1 LAPEV
6 LGRGGASTDSQA
18 SPPDPLLAIEGL
30 DVAYGDVQ
38 VLWGV
43 SLAVGR
49 GEAIALIGSNG
60 AGKTTLLRAISGTV
74 PARRGRIRFR
84 GEDVTA
90 LPPDR
95 RVRLGVAH
103 VPEGRQLF
111 AGMTVRE
118 NLVMGAYSRRDDAAA
133 VAADLEG
140 TFRLFP
146 VLQERRHQ
154 LAGTLS
160 GGEQQMCAIGRGL
173 MARPALL
180 LIDELS
186 LGLAPVVLE
195 RLVEAVRAIHGAGT
209 TLLLVEQDVLTAL
222 DIAGR
227 AYILANGRIVL
238 AGESALVRESD
249 LVREAYLGI

>member
-1 LAPEV
+1 VTAAAP
-6 LGRGGASTDSQA
+6 A
-18 SPPDPLLAIEGL
+18 PPPAPLLAVEGL

-38 VLWGV
+38 VLWDV

-49 GEAIALIGSNG
+49 GEAVALIGSNG
-60 AGKTTLLRAISGTV
+60 AGKTTLLRAVSGAL
-74 PARRGRIRFR
+74 PARAGRVTFG
-84 GEDVTA
+84 GEDMTA
-90 LPPDR
+90 LAPDR
-95 RVRLGVAH
+95 RVRRGVAH

-118 NLVMGAYSRRDDAAA
+118 NLLMGAYTRRDGPAI
-133 VAADLEG
+133 AADLEG
-140 TFRLFP
+140 VLRLFP
-146 VLQERRHQ
+146 VLRERQSQ

-186 LGLAPVVLE
+186 LGLAPVVVD
-195 RLVEAVRAIHGAGT
+195 RLVEAVRAIHAAGT
-209 TLLLVEQDVLTAL
+209 TVLLVEQDVLTAL
-222 DIAGR
+222 DVAGR
-227 AYILANGRIVL
+227 AYVLASGRIVL
-238 AGESALVRESD
+238 AGDSARVRQSD

>member
-1 LAPEV
+1 MPE
-6 LGRGGASTDSQA
+6 
-18 SPPDPLLAIEGL
+18 PDAPLLEVDAL
-30 DVAYGDVQ
+30 DVTYGDVQ
-38 VLWGV
+38 ILWEV
-43 SLAVGR
+43 TLAVAR
-49 GEAIALIGSNG
+49 GEAVALIGSNG

-74 PARRGRIRFR
+74 PARRGAIRFR
-84 GEDVTA
+84 GGDVTA
-90 LPPDR
+90 LAPNR
-95 RVRLGVAH
+95 RVALGVAH

-118 NLVMGAYSRRDDAAA
+118 NLVMGGYCRADGPEAM
-133 VAADLEG
+133 AADLQEV
-140 TFRLFP
+140 FRLFP
-146 VLQERRHQ
+146 VLEERQAQ

-186 LGLAPVVLE
+186 LGLAPVMVE
-195 RLVEAVRAIHGAGT
+195 RLVDGVRAIHGAGT

-227 AYILANGRIVL
+227 AYVIANGRVVL
-238 AGESALVRESD
+238 QGPSGVVRESD

>member
-1 LAPEV
+1 MA
-6 LGRGGASTDSQA
+6 R
-18 SPPDPLLAIEGL
+18 PDPVLLAVEGVE
-30 DVAYGDVQ
+30 VAYGEVQ
-38 VLWGV
+38 VLWEV
-43 SLAVGR
+43 SLAVAP
-49 GEAIALIGSNG
+49 GEAVALIGSNG

-74 PARRGRIRFR
+74 PVRRGRVRFR
-84 GEDVTA
+84 GADVTA
-90 LPPDR
+90 LGPDR

-118 NLVMGAYSRRDDAAA
+118 NLVMGAYSRRDHAATIRT
-133 VAADLEG
+133 DLAE

-146 VLQERRHQ
+146 VLEERQHQ

-186 LGLAPVVLE
+186 LGLAPVVVD
-195 RLVEAVRAIHGAGT
+195 RLVEAVRAIHAAGT

-222 DIAGR
+222 DMAGR

-238 AGESALVRESD
+238 ADESARVRQSE